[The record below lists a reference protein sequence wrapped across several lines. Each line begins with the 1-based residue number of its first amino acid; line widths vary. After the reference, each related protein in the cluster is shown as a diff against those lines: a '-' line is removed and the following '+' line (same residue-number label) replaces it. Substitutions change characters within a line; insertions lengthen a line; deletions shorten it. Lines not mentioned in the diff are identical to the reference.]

1 VRDKLTMLV
10 IAGTRTDAHSFNSQ
24 VGMRSES
31 GVGVKCEK
39 SGGDVEIMYWGCW
52 KETDE
57 G

>member
-39 SGGDVEIMYWGCW
+39 SGGDVEMMYWGCW